1 MSDFVTAITTGA
13 MAFTV
18 TNIDDIV
25 LLTLFFSQVNPT
37 FRRQHIVI
45 GQYLGF
51 TALVAASLLGFFGG
65 LVLPRPQIGLL
76 GLAPII
82 IGLDGLFDPEESEE
96 PEEVSGVK
104 PEEPSDFSVLN
115 IFSPQAY
122 SVAVVTVANGGD
134 NISIYVP
141 LFASSSLAKLL
152 VILGVFFLL
161 TGVWCYAAN
170 LLTSQPAIARVL
182 TRYGSLL
189 VPYVL
194 IGLGLFIAW
203 ESQTLANQALRILF
217 VLVVFL
223 YLLNSGRENEQS
235 ELEKN

>member
-1 MSDFVTAITTGA
+1 MSELATAITTGT

-25 LLTLFFSQVNPT
+25 LLTLFFSQVNAN

-65 LVLPRPQIGLL
+65 LVLPQPQIGLL
-76 GLAPII
+76 GLAPIM
-82 IGLDGLFDPEESEE
+82 IGLGNLLNPEENL
-96 PEEVSGVK
+96 EEVSEVK
-104 PEEPSDFSVLN
+104 PEEQSDFSILN

-141 LFASSSLAKLL
+141 LFASCSLAKLL
-152 VILGVFFLL
+152 VILSVFFLL
-161 TGVWCYAAN
+161 TGVWCYTAY
-170 LLTSQPAIARVL
+170 LLTSQPTIAHAL
-182 TRYGSLL
+182 TRYGSPL

-194 IGLGLFIAW
+194 IGLGVFIAW
-203 ESQTLANQALRILF
+203 ESHTLENQALRLLF
-217 VLVVFL
+217 VLIIGL
-223 YLLNSGRENEQS
+223 YWLDLARVGQTS
-235 ELEKN
+235 EEEK